1 MDDDVDHVLGDD
13 VDGVDDVVDVHNELG
28 HDVDVVV
35 DDVVAVHH
43 VLGPPAPPLEAFE
56 PPGWQNDDMSNIQYT
71 YIFNDHDN
79 EDKKITSRVIG
90 ALGPRPRGGAPGA
103 PGAATPPPEKKI
115 FLFSSVSVSGLDI
128 DMEGED

>member
-1 MDDDVDHVLGDD
+1 MYDDVDHVLGHD

-56 PPGWQNDDMSNIQYT
+56 PPGWQNDDVQYT
-71 YIFNDHDN
+71 IYIY
-79 EDKKITSRVIG
+79 
-90 ALGPRPRGGAPGA
+90 LQ
-103 PGAATPPPEKKI
+103 
-115 FLFSSVSVSGLDI
+115 
-128 DMEGED
+128 